1 MATINLAGSTSGS
14 IAIAPTAIAGSNT
27 ITIPAETGTLRSTV
41 STGTVLQIK
50 STKLGTVATGTTLM
64 INDNTIPQN
73 TEGDQYM
80 TLAFTPLSATSTL
93 RFEVLLFVAHNVATA
108 NAVVAIFRDSVA
120 DAIAAGNMDLMGANT
135 GFLVTLNYDMT
146 SPGTSAYT
154 YKVRAGGN
162 AAGTLTVNGWG
173 AAQYFGGVLF
183 SSITITEVVP

>member
-73 TEGDQYM
+73 TEGNQYM